1 MELNKYYK
9 QEKVNNVRE
18 TKRGL
23 ANIHNQL
30 IILEEEGKKQI
41 I

>member
-30 IILEEEGKKQI
+30 ILEEEGKKQI